1 MRSHFSREINLIGH
15 RRAFLAVSAMLVVLA
30 VVGILVRGL
39 AFGIEFVGGTE
50 VDFRDTGSVTIEQ
63 MRQALADA
71 GEPEAT
77 VQTSVTDGVA
87 GFLVRSATTDPNEA
101 HAHAQAAASA
111 LGLADESWQ
120 VTTIGP
126 DWGAS
131 VTRSSA
137 LAFGVAVCAIVAYVA
152 IRFEPKMALC
162 AVAALL
168 HDLAVVVG
176 VYAWTQVPVT
186 PNVVAALLT
195 VMGYSLYDTVVEFHR
210 IDENARAGGD
220 ATHRTYRAIAN
231 LSVNEVLVRTINT
244 TVTSLVPV
252 LAMLALGGTTLRDFA
267 FAMAVGLV
275 LGGYSSFGVATPL
288 LCAWKTREPRWA
300 RLEARHGDAAADGG
314 R

>member
-1 MRSHFSREINLIGH
+1 MRSHFSREIDIVGH
-15 RRAFLAVSAMLVVLA
+15 GRAFLAVSAALIALA
-30 VVGILVRGL
+30 VAGILVRGL

-50 VDFRDTGSVTIEQ
+50 VDFRGTGEVTIEQ
-63 MRQALADA
+63 MRQAFADA
-71 GEPEAT
+71 GEPDAT
-77 VQTSVTDGVA
+77 VQTAVTDGVP
-87 GFLVRSATTDPNEA
+87 GFLVRSSATDPNVATA
-101 HAHAQAAASA
+101 HASAAAAS
-111 LGLADESWQ
+111 LGLPDESWQ

-126 DWGAS
+126 DWGAN

-137 LAFGVAVCAIVAYVA
+137 LAFAVAVAAIVAYVT
-152 IRFEPKMALC
+152 IRFEFKMSVS

-168 HDLAVVVG
+168 HDLVIVVG

-220 ATHRTYRAIAN
+220 AAHRTYRSIAN

-300 RLEARHGDAAADGG
+300 KLEARHGAAGGGG